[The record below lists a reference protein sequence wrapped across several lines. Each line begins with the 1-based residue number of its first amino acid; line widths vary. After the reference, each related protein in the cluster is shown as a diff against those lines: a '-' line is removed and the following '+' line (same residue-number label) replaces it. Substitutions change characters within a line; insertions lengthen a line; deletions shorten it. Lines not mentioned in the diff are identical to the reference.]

1 MFSSLVSWTGFHVAV
16 EVEWL
21 GVGDGVAV
29 GVLRVDRWIMIQ
41 WSILPQL
48 QASNQTVE
56 ESSSSSMSNV
66 VECIRTIASVY
77 QLGCLGQ
84 QRPMPSSDFS
94 TATSPA
100 LEGEPRAHLKSRG
113 IRAQQISGRCTW
125 PASCAVSFAPPTIEQ
140 QPGLSFQPNSNVTLH
155 LPQSSLLLPL
165 QPHPN
170 SIDPSLFT
178 RLYTTPSHQSIK
190 MAFQDKAQH
199 QISQIDKEVRAHA
212 NILPRLF
219 CCNGHTP

>member
-1 MFSSLVSWTGFHVAV
+1 
-16 EVEWL
+16 
-21 GVGDGVAV
+21 
-29 GVLRVDRWIMIQ
+29 MIQ
-41 WSILPQL
+41 RSILTQL

-56 ESSSSSMSNV
+56 ESSSLSMSSV

-178 RLYTTPSHQSIK
+178 RLYTTPSHQLSRWRSKTKHSIK
-190 MAFQDKAQH
+190 
-199 QISQIDKEVRAHA
+199 S
-212 NILPRLF
+212 PRLIRRYEHMPISSHGF
-219 CCNGHTP
+219 SAAMAILHDNNDALLALERSMLTFGPM